1 MKKAVLFISMFLIL
15 VMIFSNRANA
25 QQYKLKQVTT
35 TDYARIENTIYV
47 KAMRQRIESGAVMG
61 MGGTLVT
68 ILQCDLKRTL
78 LLDTVRKLYLIEPF
92 GAGRME
98 NPVKV
103 EKEPIPAKED
113 KTRKGGT
120 ITIWYNLHDTGER
133 KKMFGFTARHIWSDQ
148 KMKPSPD
155 ACSMKDSMMMYT
167 DGWYIDL
174 PEFDCPMD
182 HETFTGG
189 YNPEEVCQDKMVMHE
204 SGKAKM
210 GFPLYATITMTMRG
224 NTMVT
229 KIETLDLS
237 TAKLDSLLFTIPPGY
252 SQAKNKEEMMASIGI
267 SEMMD
272 KNMKNQNKDEPS
284 MVSKET
290 KMPGTVRIGVYIP
303 SGNDEIEATEVRAHI
318 ISSITTSDVEAIAIA
333 SEEEAKRYKCDYTLT
348 TTYSS
353 IKSAT
358 KVTNVLKAIKRAD
371 PNVVYTYAVQ
381 GNMTLTSV
389 NDGTVKKQQ
398 TMDGKYDGKIND
410 AAGKAVD
417 EGWNQ
422 MKKLLRM

>member
-1 MKKAVLFISMFLIL
+1 
-15 VMIFSNRANA
+15 
-25 QQYKLKQVTT
+25 
-35 TDYARIENTIYV
+35 
-47 KAMRQRIESGAVMG
+47 
-61 MGGTLVT
+61 
-68 ILQCDLKRTL
+68 
-78 LLDTVRKLYLIEPF
+78 
-92 GAGRME
+92 
-98 NPVKV
+98 
-103 EKEPIPAKED
+103 
-113 KTRKGGT
+113 
-120 ITIWYNLHDTGER
+120 
-133 KKMFGFTARHIWSDQ
+133 
-148 KMKPSPD
+148 
-155 ACSMKDSMMMYT
+155 
-167 DGWYIDL
+167 
-174 PEFDCPMD
+174 
-182 HETFTGG
+182 
-189 YNPEEVCQDKMVMHE
+189 MVMHE

-284 MVSKET
+284 MISKET

-348 TTYSS
+348 TIYSS